1 VDKEKSL
8 KPNIYLY
15 SAVEFILWRLI
26 IMDSFFKHDLSIK
39 VSDDVL
45 DVIKRA
51 QSQLGHSSDSET
63 INNFVC
69 AGVIL
74 DTLLDKY
81 PAVEAAY
88 NDYKQSVMAERASQ

>member
-1 VDKEKSL
+1 MS
-8 KPNIYLY
+8 N
-15 SAVEFILWRLI
+15 
-26 IMDSFFKHDLSIK
+26 FFKHELDIK

-45 DVIKRA
+45 SIIRKA
-51 QSQLGHSSDSET
+51 QDELGHTSDSET

-81 PAVEAAY
+81 PAVESAY
-88 NDYKQSVMAERASQ
+88 NDYKQKVMAERAN